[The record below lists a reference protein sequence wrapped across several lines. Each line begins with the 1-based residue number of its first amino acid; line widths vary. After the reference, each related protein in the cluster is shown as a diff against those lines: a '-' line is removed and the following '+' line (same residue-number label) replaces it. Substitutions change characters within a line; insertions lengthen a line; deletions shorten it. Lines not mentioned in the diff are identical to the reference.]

1 MAEEKVIETKVKEV
15 DVNIDEIFDGVVTSD
30 SVTLPEEEKSKPNVF
45 SRGGKVD
52 LSFLNEDDEGP
63 KEEKII
69 EEPQNEATDLN
80 EKAEVKEETK
90 EESTEEIKVD
100 VKKEEIDDILSI
112 DEEEQT
118 EKKKPGRKKIEGIAD
133 VFTV

>member
-15 DVNIDEIFDGVVTSD
+15 DVNINEIFDGVVTSD
-30 SVTLPEEEKSKPNVF
+30 SVTLPEEEKSKPSVF

-63 KEEKII
+63 QEEKII

-80 EKAEVKEETK
+80 EKTETTEETP
-90 EESTEEIKVD
+90 TECATQKQQKPAEA
-100 VKKEEIDDILSI
+100 ILR
-112 DEEEQT
+112 Q
-118 EKKKPGRKKIEGIAD
+118 KPCTFKDLALD
-133 VFTV
+133 